1 MYTKELDL
9 LQISLTHE
17 YAFCNAVMEIAERI
31 ADVVTM
37 QKWLLNTFRNENCE
51 ILLCDAPEQLPC
63 TRRGVLCKTHRIQP
77 VFSTR
82 RVPFCTL
89 FRHLK

>member
-17 YAFCNAVMEIAERI
+17 YAFCNAVMEITERI

-37 QKWLLNTFRNENCE
+37 QKWLLNDGTALTNWKNADLNKNNRLDTFDLVLMKQ
-51 ILLCDAPEQLPC
+51 LL
-63 TRRGVLCKTHRIQP
+63 V
-77 VFSTR
+77 
-82 RVPFCTL
+82 
-89 FRHLK
+89 